1 MDELNETSAG
11 ESTNL
16 IGKFS
21 ELPGGVQRIIIAVL
35 LLVLIVAAF
44 FIQRLISAEEGP
56 EPEVIPF
63 ESAESFAAAVQQ
75 EA

>member
-1 MDELNETSAG
+1 MDELNGTTTE

-21 ELPGGVQRIIIAVL
+21 QLPGGVQRIIIAVL
-35 LLVLIVAAF
+35 LIVLIVAAF
-44 FIQRLISAEEGP
+44 FLQRLIRAEEEA

-63 ESAESFAAAVQQ
+63 EPAAAF
-75 EA
+75 EAEVMEE